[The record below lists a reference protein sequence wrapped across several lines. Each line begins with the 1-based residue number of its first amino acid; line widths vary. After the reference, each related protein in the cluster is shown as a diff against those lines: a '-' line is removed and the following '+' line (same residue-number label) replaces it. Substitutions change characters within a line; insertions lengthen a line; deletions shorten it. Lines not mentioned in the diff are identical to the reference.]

1 MFETLTNQTND
12 ETFNQLEKKLVYYK
26 QQSER
31 SVHYG

>member
-26 QQSER
+26 QQSEE
-31 SVHYG
+31 VHYG